1 MATSFLFNRVNMSGI
16 PCIESQS
23 VSASTTAVTFVFNP
37 QVMASPRF
45 SGLIAVKIVVPA
57 DTAAAALPVQFSMGG
72 ETIALTEA
80 GGTAVTGADLLAGI
94 YLVFYDRS
102 SNILQLI
109 G

>member
-1 MATSFLFNRVNMSGI
+1 MATSFLFNRVNINGI

-23 VSASTTAVTFVFNP
+23 VTASTTAVTFTFNP
-37 QVMASPRF
+37 QIIASPRF

-72 ETIALTEA
+72 ETIALIQA
-80 GGTAVTGADLLAGI
+80 GGDAVTGADLLAGI
-94 YLVFYDRS
+94 YMVFYDRT